1 MCREPLD
8 EGLRL
13 IVQVI
18 CEKKDEEPKLGITF
32 NNNWPDFNGIKTSKL
47 LFPCGIYT
55 DITDNCAAY
64 NFEVDPSLLRTAITI
79 SVSLMG
85 KNRPPIRNQD
95 GKTSSAFS
103 ALKRP

>member
-1 MCREPLD
+1 MEIKLLN
-8 EGLRL
+8 EK
-13 IVQVI
+13 VQVI

-64 NFEVDPSLLRTAITI
+64 NFEVDPSLLKDGYNHICVFNGEKQTSDQESRWKNIIRVLSVEAAI
-79 SVSLMG
+79 
-85 KNRPPIRNQD
+85 K
-95 GKTSSAFS
+95 K
-103 ALKRP
+103 